1 MSTELAVKKE
11 TTAAEQ
17 AHTTSSDIPSLAS
30 MFSQTTNSLVLTR
43 EQEEILYKDVD
54 EECVEIRPDG
64 LIYLPWMEYVTR
76 LRKAFGMSWSAV
88 PDGKPRREGNYIY
101 WPFYLVVKGVVC
113 GYAIG
118 EQEYRETNRM
128 MTWGDACEGA
138 KSNALMRLCK
148 GIGISLELWKPSF
161 VKAWKEKYA
170 ETYTS
175 KDWQGKNKLLWRKK
189 GSVVEEKEEASEA
202 TETVSEAKK
211 VLDEMFSDKQDVV
224 VTSVDKIVKSQ
235 GINQKTKK
243 AYTLYKI
250 TGEGEV
256 IYNTFDENFATLAKT
271 AKEAGLKVEIKHKG
285 DKYNTIEEMQVLE
298 PNFDLKGE

>member
-1 MSTELAVKKE
+1 MSTDIAVKNE
-11 TTAAEQ
+11 VLPVEQ
-17 AHTTSSDIPSLAS
+17 THNDINNFPSINSVFSCSTSI
-30 MFSQTTNSLVLTR
+30 VLTQD
-43 EQEEILYKDVD
+43 QEEILYKDVD
-54 EECVEIRPDG
+54 DEYVEIRPDG
-64 LIYLPWMEYVTR
+64 LVYLPWMEYVTR

-88 PDGKPRREGNYIY
+88 PDGKPKREGNYIY
-101 WPFYLVVKGVVC
+101 WPFYLIVKGVVC

-148 GIGISLELWKPSF
+148 GIGIGLELWKPSF

-170 ETYTS
+170 ETYMS

-189 GSVVEEKEEASEA
+189 GSVANDREEVNEAAEM
-202 TETVSEAKK
+202 VGEAKK
-211 VLDEMFSDKQDVV
+211 ALDEIFEDKPRTV
-224 VTSVDKIVKSQ
+224 VTSVENIMKSP

-243 AYTLYKI
+243 AYLLYKI

-285 DKYNTIEEMQVLE
+285 DKFNTIEEMQILE
-298 PNFDLKGE
+298 PNFELKGE